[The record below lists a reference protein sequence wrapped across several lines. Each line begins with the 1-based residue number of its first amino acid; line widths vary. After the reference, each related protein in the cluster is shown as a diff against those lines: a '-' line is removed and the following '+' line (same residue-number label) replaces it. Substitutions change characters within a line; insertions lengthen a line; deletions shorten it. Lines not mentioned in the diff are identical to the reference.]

1 MIGAL
6 FIASERVEHG
16 DHRKTN
22 ICGTRSL
29 ATREVDSKRASFSPE
44 HDLRGG
50 PLCDTQSSLWKLWK
64 VTSLVLCW
72 EDFHIALETGAG
84 SWVAIFPLTMFFSQ
98 FRINV
103 GMQKSTDISLTVH

>member
-16 DHRKTN
+16 DPRKTKV
-22 ICGTRSL
+22 CGTWSL
-29 ATREVDSKRASFSPE
+29 AMREVDSKRASFSPE

-84 SWVAIFPLTMFFSQ
+84 FPGSYLSSRHVLF
-98 FRINV
+98 
-103 GMQKSTDISLTVH
+103 TV